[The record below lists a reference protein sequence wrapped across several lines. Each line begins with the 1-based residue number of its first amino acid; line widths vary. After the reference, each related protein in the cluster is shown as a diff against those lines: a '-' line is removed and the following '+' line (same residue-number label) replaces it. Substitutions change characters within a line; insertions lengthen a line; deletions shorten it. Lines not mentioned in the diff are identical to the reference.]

1 MVLSEIEKSLAD
13 KHPNIIKADIRRI
26 LQIILSEISDAL
38 QRSQA
43 VELRGF
49 GRFSVVIKKPRIG
62 RNPRDGSRVEVV
74 SKKAIRWKCSKT
86 LFNLLNKNFTEKK
99 IPDTY

>member
-26 LQIILSEISDAL
+26 LQTILSEISDAL

-49 GRFSVVIKKPRIG
+49 GRFSVIPKKPRIG
-62 RNPRDGSRVEVV
+62 RNPRDGSKIDVP

-99 IPDTY
+99 ISDTY